1 MNLQLVNTVIGCTA
15 VVLAAHGFAADFSK
29 SASDLSSR
37 PVLEI
42 HQGQYFRWAAPRGW
56 SMHETTNGVDLIAPN
71 GKTLVSSA
79 LLVGGF
85 GRMTPRNF
93 VGATM
98 QKVNP
103 SAQIVSSRQL
113 PNQPGIMAPWQ
124 VEEFSINA
132 VAGGV
137 PVRVQATAGVSEA
150 FGRYSATMTMV
161 QAPAAVWEQE
171 RTWLPAVAQSIV
183 VTNPRQVA
191 GQDKVVLPRNNPLD
205 NSGLIES
212 WRQKGLS
219 EDRISQ
225 ARREG
230 TMGYTRLE
238 DASTGRKYNM
248 PLEAY
253 DGTVGGYRNPMR
265 PAELLRKSPAG
276 E

>member
-1 MNLQLVNTVIGCTA
+1 
-15 VVLAAHGFAADFSK
+15 
-29 SASDLSSR
+29 
-37 PVLEI
+37 
-42 HQGQYFRWAAPRGW
+42 
-56 SMHETTNGVDLIAPN
+56 MHETTNGVDLSAPH

-79 LLVGGF
+79 LLVGSF
-85 GRMTPRNF
+85 GRMTPRHF
-93 VGATM
+93 TGATL

-124 VEEFSINA
+124 VEEFSISA
-132 VAGGV
+132 TAGGV
-137 PVRVQATAGVSEA
+137 PIRMQATVGVSEA
-150 FGRYSATMTMV
+150 FGRYSATITLV
-161 QAPAAVWEQE
+161 QAPAASWERE
-171 RTWLPAVAQSIV
+171 KTWLPAVAQSIV

-191 GQDKVVLPRNNPLD
+191 GQDKVRLPRNNPLD

-238 DASTGRKYNM
+238 DPSTGRKYNM

-265 PAELLRKSPAG
+265 PTELLRKSPAG